1 MRLHCKSYEI
11 TIREL
16 CFYTAMPFPTAGDK
30 VVRIGTAR
38 SQREVSAGRAD
49 LQAISFLEN
58 QK

>member
-11 TIREL
+11 TIRKL

-49 LQAISFLEN
+49 L
-58 QK
+58 